1 MGKIAIIYPG
11 QGAQYLGMGKD
22 IVEKSKEA
30 KKIFDIANEFL
41 GFNISKMCF
50 EGPESDLVKTENTQP
65 AILTVCM
72 AITKVLEE
80 LGFKADITGGLSLGE
95 YGSLVYG
102 GVLDFADA
110 IKIVKLRGKYMQ
122 EAVPIGRG
130 TMAAL
135 IGLER
140 DKINDVL
147 DEASKKGI
155 VEAANFNCPGQ
166 IVISGEI
173 DAVESACEIAKENGC
188 KRAIRLPVSAPF
200 HCSLLKPAGDKLK
213 LVLNDVDFNQKN
225 KDIISSVTGD
235 YISEDDNIKDILVS
249 QVYKS
254 VLWQD
259 VTEKMI
265 NDGVETF
272 VEVGPGKTLT
282 TFTKKT
288 SRKMKKKVK
297 CYNVECMD
305 DILKIKKELL

>member
-30 KKIFDIANEFL
+30 KKIFDIANESL

-72 AITKVLEE
+72 AITKVLEA
-80 LGFKADITGGLSLGE
+80 LGFEADITGGLSLGE

-147 DEASKKGI
+147 DESSKKGI

-213 LVLNDVDFNQKN
+213 LVLDDVDFNQKN

-272 VEVGPGKTLT
+272 IEVGPGKTLT

>member
-30 KKIFDIANEFL
+30 KKIFDIANESL

-173 DAVESACEIAKENGC
+173 DAVESACEIAKGNGC

-213 LVLNDVDFNQKN
+213 LVLDDVDFNQKN

>member
-173 DAVESACEIAKENGC
+173 DAVEFACEIAKGNGC

-213 LVLNDVDFNQKN
+213 LVLDDVDFNQKN